1 MINTLIF
8 DFGDVFINLDKL
20 AIERSMSKL
29 GVTSISKKMMKTAM
43 DYEKGWISTNDFI
56 DAFTKRHPKIS
67 GQDFSTAWNSII
79 LDFPEHRL
87 TFIESLK
94 DLKKYK
100 LILLSN
106 TNALHIEQVIK
117 NMSLDRYLRFKNCF
131 DQFYLSHEIKLR
143 KPDKSTYEFV
153 LRENKLIAK
162 HCFFVDDTKENTD
175 AASKLGIKTWNND
188 PKNEDIISLF
198 DTPNFTKS

>member
-8 DFGDVFINLDKL
+8 DFGDVFINLDKP
-20 AIERSMSKL
+20 AIERSLCNL
-29 GVTSISKKMMKTAM
+29 GVSSISKKMIEKAIE
-43 DYEKGWISTNDFI
+43 YEKGLITTDEFI
-56 DAFTKRHPKIS
+56 AAFTKIHPTIS

-94 DLKKYK
+94 ELKKYK

-106 TNALHIEQVIK
+106 TNALHIKQVVN

-131 DQFYLSHEIKLR
+131 DQFYLSHEIKMR
-143 KPDKSTYEFV
+143 KPDKSIYAFV
-153 LRENKLIAK
+153 LNENKLIAK
-162 HCFFVDDTKENTD
+162 HCFFIDDTKENTD
-175 AASKLGIKTWNND
+175 AAKQLGIKTWNND
-188 PKNEDIISLF
+188 PKSEDIISLF
-198 DTPNFTKS
+198 YTPNFIKS